1 MRKFNIQ
8 RPDHSL
14 RTAIQD
20 KIDNPNKPRGS
31 LGVLEEL
38 AMQICLVQHTLSP
51 ALHRPHHLL
60 LAGDHGITD
69 EGVSVSPRAVT
80 WQQMVNF
87 TRDGGGVRLR
97 HNSNRL
103 SIRVHRSWTTVKT
116 RVATFSALVKWALEI
131 LRLRASGQV
140 FSVIFRWQ
148 NVSEPGRDS
157 TEPASATNTMFYN
170 AQWHQHIVKRQKRL
184 SDTSA
189 DSRWWAPSGLCCVRP
204 NSEFLL

>member
-20 KIDNPNKPRGS
+20 KIDNLNKPRGS

-69 EGVSVSPRAVT
+69 EAC
-80 WQQMVNF
+80 
-87 TRDGGGVRLR
+87 RLVP
-97 HNSNRL
+97 L
-103 SIRVHRSWTTVKT
+103 
-116 RVATFSALVKWALEI
+116 L
-131 LRLRASGQV
+131 G
-140 FSVIFRWQ
+140 
-148 NVSEPGRDS
+148 
-157 TEPASATNTMFYN
+157 
-170 AQWHQHIVKRQKRL
+170 
-184 SDTSA
+184 
-189 DSRWWAPSGLCCVRP
+189 SRW
-204 NSEFLL
+204 